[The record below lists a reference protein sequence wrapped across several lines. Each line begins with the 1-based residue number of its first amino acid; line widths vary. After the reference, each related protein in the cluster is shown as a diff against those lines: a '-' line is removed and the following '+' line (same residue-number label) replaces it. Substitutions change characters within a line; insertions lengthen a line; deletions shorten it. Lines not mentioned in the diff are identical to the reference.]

1 MNRSELTNSQEK
13 PTDERVTRIDKL
25 GSWFVARGPRLVD
38 IVSGDLGSVRL
49 TGGLCRVCAHICAP
63 FETAETQQWQGLER
77 SVRTVHL
84 FLNQSS
90 I

>member
-38 IVSGDLGSVRL
+38 IVSGDFGFVPE
-49 TGGLCRVCAHICAP
+49 TEGLCQACARFCARFVP
-63 FETAETQQWQGLER
+63 AKSEGLQGL
-77 SVRTVHL
+77 
-84 FLNQSS
+84 
-90 I
+90 